1 MSVNFY
7 NMKNLVQFKMSRWC
21 FVLNVSINFCGIQ
34 YSWVRLYSNKT
45 KGIDFDVPFVEHWH
59 VNGFKKLISPFF
71 ENITTSNY
79 GGI

>member
-1 MSVNFY
+1 MAY
-7 NMKNLVQFKMSRWC
+7 NSHEFAC
-21 FVLNVSINFCGIQ
+21 IQ
-34 YSWVRLYSNKT
+34 IKQ

-59 VNGFKKLISPFF
+59 VNGFKKVFSPFF